1 MNCSLL
7 EDEKYFI
14 DLKQKVA
21 EWKAEGERVL
31 PDKRCVWDWIKYN
44 IRAHAILH
52 SKKKLKKEMIE
63 RDGCKITMRKQQK
76 YLKAIQV
83 TSLRFALRKLK
94 KNLNCFT
101 KKKPK
106 ELSYGQ
112 GRAGMN
118 VANVVQNTFSI

>member
-7 EDEKYFI
+7 EDENYFI

-52 SKKKLKKEMIE
+52 SKKK
-63 RDGCKITMRKQQK
+63 
-76 YLKAIQV
+76 
-83 TSLRFALRKLK
+83 S
-94 KNLNCFT
+94 
-101 KKKPK
+101 
-106 ELSYGQ
+106 
-112 GRAGMN
+112 
-118 VANVVQNTFSI
+118 